1 MEWIMELLALN
12 FTWTKI
18 ASMLDIS
25 RATLYRRLKDAGISS
40 DDRSHLSDVE
50 LDDLIRSL
58 KKDHPNDGEVLIQG
72 HLVRMKIR
80 VPRQALRQS
89 IHLVDHANVV
99 LRRRL
104 VVRRRI
110 YSVPCPNYIW
120 HIDSHHKMIRWRYVI
135 HGGVDSFS
143 RK

>member
-1 MEWIMELLALN
+1 MEWIMELRALN

-89 IHLVDHANVV
+89 IHRVDHANVV

-104 VVRRRI
+104 VVRGRI

-120 HIDSHHKMIRWRYVI
+120 HIDSHHKMIRWQYVI
-135 HGGVDSFS
+135 HGGVDGFS

>member
-1 MEWIMELLALN
+1 MELHALN
-12 FTWTKI
+12 YTWTKI

-50 LDDLIRSL
+50 LDDLICSL

-80 VPRQALRQS
+80 VPRQALCQS
-89 IHLVDHANVV
+89 IHRVDHANVV
-99 LRRRL
+99 LCRRL
-104 VVRRRI
+104 VVRR
-110 YSVPCPNYIW
+110 
-120 HIDSHHKMIRWRYVI
+120 
-135 HGGVDSFS
+135 
-143 RK
+143 

>member
-1 MEWIMELLALN
+1 MEWIMELRALN

-25 RATLYRRLKDAGISS
+25 HATLYRRLKDAGISS
-40 DDRSHLSDVE
+40 DGRSHLSDVE

-89 IHLVDHANVV
+89 IHRVDHANVV

-135 HGGVDSFS
+135 HGGVDGFS